1 MNGIKICLSIFN
13 IIDLQEVDED
23 GGGGL
28 DMDEFCQVMI
38 KIMVGKGEV
47 VRYKLY
53 NSILIFCMILYVL
66 QLLGEV
72 GFCGIIWVVVVV
84 VVKVLK
90 DLLGSEI
97 FYVNFF
103 FIGVLIFFIII
114 LLFCSMIKL

>member
-1 MNGIKICLSIFN
+1 MNGIKICLRIFN

-66 QLLGEV
+66 QLLGELWDFV
-72 GFCGIIWVVVVV
+72 ELFGLLLLLLL
-84 VVKVLK
+84 LK
-90 DLLGSEI
+90 
-97 FYVNFF
+97 F
-103 FIGVLIFFIII
+103 
-114 LLFCSMIKL
+114 